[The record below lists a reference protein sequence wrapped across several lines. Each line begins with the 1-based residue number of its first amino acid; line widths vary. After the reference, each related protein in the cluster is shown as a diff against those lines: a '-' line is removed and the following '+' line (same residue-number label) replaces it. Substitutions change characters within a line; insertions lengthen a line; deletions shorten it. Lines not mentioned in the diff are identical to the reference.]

1 MLLKRFT
8 CSWWQN
14 MLIWQRTTCTV
25 ERNLEYVYD
34 IDQLYNQSRL
44 DPDETILQ
52 VVLKG
57 SFLTSELT
65 NLARHYLEISA
76 VLKDDKGTV
85 MLSLNQRFFRWIN
98 WNGRCPN
105 ENVLLSVAYLG
116 TFSSYKM
123 IDAPD
128 FGYSL
133 RLFYVEI
140 LTACKSDSA
149 KLPKINFSVA
159 LLTENSQ
166 SCRLDLGRFLAYLN
180 GREHKL
186 GVKAITDV
194 KKSAKATAD
203 VKPLIRSV
211 DWPNFR
217 TVKIVK
223 LVANFQWAE
232 LPKSWFSVALP
243 GQIYRL

>member
-14 MLIWQRTTCTV
+14 MLIWQRTTFTV

-85 MLSLNQRFFRWIN
+85 MLSLNQRFFRLIN
-98 WNGRCPN
+98 WNGRYQN

-116 TFSSYKM
+116 TYNTLTSYKM
-123 IDAPD
+123 IYAPD

-133 RLFYVEI
+133 WLFYTEI
-140 LTACKSDSA
+140 L
-149 KLPKINFSVA
+149 
-159 LLTENSQ
+159 
-166 SCRLDLGRFLAYLN
+166 
-180 GREHKL
+180 RERY
-186 GVKAITDV
+186 TYY
-194 KKSAKATAD
+194 
-203 VKPLIRSV
+203 
-211 DWPNFR
+211 
-217 TVKIVK
+217 
-223 LVANFQWAE
+223 QY
-232 LPKSWFSVALP
+232 
-243 GQIYRL
+243 QYM